1 MPIAALCRHSTR
13 QAGEIHAER
22 LRCQIRVSQ
31 FASLF
36 VSFSVLWSKRS
47 SFHRI
52 ACARGR
58 PPKFATPQV
67 CTSRVFGLESAGW
80 AICRENVSSGA
91 AQASPR
97 PHRDGVRRALAA
109 GSLHD
114 FAPAA

>member
-13 QAGEIHAER
+13 QAGEIHAVGR
-22 LRCQIRVSQ
+22 RCQIRVSQ

-36 VSFSVLWSKRS
+36 VSFSVLLVETQPFPPHRVRADDHRS
-47 SFHRI
+47 SRRCRSAPAEF
-52 ACARGR
+52 
-58 PPKFATPQV
+58 
-67 CTSRVFGLESAGW
+67 FGLESAECP
-80 AICRENVSSGA
+80 ICRENVASGA

-109 GSLHD
+109 DSRHD